1 VNDVFYAEHVPE
13 MLDCWDLSQAHRVVV
28 DGLRFDDSVPLI
40 NHGNVI
46 IQKSI
51 IFKTME
57 AMKIWLTEYAVFH
70 HRLFIVKHLN
80 ENKRYVITCRC
91 GCPWTIHARK
101 GKGNN

>member
-57 AMKIWLTEYAVFH
+57 AMKIWLMEYAVFH

-101 GKGNN
+101 GKDNN